1 MYESK
6 TADSYSRS
14 IGSSFIFFQVVVRN
28 MKPVVKKAVV
38 VAIVLIL
45 VFSLGFAGG
54 VIGSRMM
61 AGRGEDSGKVDKP
74 RSYPIF
80 DLGEFKLSLAG
91 GKYTDSRMVSFE
103 LVLELQSQKFLE
115 KIGGD
120 DYWRALFRNEIISE
134 SMTQGIDSFQ
144 SPEGFL
150 RLSEAFT
157 RRINAVT
164 PEVSGGELPV
174 RRILFK
180 SMIIQ

>member
-1 MYESK
+1 
-6 TADSYSRS
+6 
-14 IGSSFIFFQVVVRN
+14 
-28 MKPVVKKAVV
+28 MKPVVKKAIVV
-38 VAIVLIL
+38 TIVLAS
-45 VFSLGFAGG
+45 VFLLGFAGG
-54 VIGSRMM
+54 VIGSGMM
-61 AGRGEDSGKVDKP
+61 AGRGEDHGKADKP

-103 LVLELQSQKFLE
+103 LVLELQNQKFLE

-120 DYWRALFRNEIISE
+120 DYWKALFRNEIISE
-134 SMTQGIDSFQ
+134 SMSQGIDSFQ

-150 RLSEAFT
+150 RLSEAFA

-164 PEVSGGELPV
+164 PEISGGEPPV
-174 RRILFK
+174 RRILFR